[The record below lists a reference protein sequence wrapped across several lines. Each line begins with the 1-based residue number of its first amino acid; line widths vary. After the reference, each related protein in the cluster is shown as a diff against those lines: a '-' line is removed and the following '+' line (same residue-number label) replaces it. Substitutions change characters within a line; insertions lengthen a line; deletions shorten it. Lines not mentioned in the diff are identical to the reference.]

1 MTRNTPTQHAQTAD
15 GTTERPTL
23 DRTPLL
29 RRSTAQVVSALLEGP
44 KSGSLELQ
52 LAATTGLSVEK
63 VHDRVN
69 ELALLGFVSHED
81 SAAGY
86 LVRLNPN
93 SEQLRALRSL
103 IEAGGDRPAKRNL
116 AERLA
121 GVGAGLNVAML
132 WDGKLE
138 LAPLIVAT
146 MSDETRRDQL
156 DATRNEIYQAVVPLL
171 PVRPD
176 IWVFEWSRYQEAYAD
191 GEPAL
196 QRMWRKGIQLA
207 GGDPMTQAAAIEA
220 ASERIGRIVAQS
232 TRR

>member
-1 MTRNTPTQHAQTAD
+1 MSRSAPPNPSTSAGATND
-15 GTTERPTL
+15 RPKHKK
-23 DRTPLL
+23 TPLL
-29 RRSTAQVVSALLEGP
+29 RRSTAHILRALLEGP

-86 LVRLNPN
+86 LIRLNPN

-156 DATRNEIYQAVVPLL
+156 DATRNEIHQAVVPLL

-220 ASERIGRIVAQS
+220 ASERIGRIAAQS